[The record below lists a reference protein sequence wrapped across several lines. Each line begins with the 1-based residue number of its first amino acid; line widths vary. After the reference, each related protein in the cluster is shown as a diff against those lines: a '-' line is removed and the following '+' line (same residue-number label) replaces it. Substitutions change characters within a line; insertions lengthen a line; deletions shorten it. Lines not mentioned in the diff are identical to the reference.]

1 MTFMKDVYE
10 LIVSAF
16 AKFLAADISIGHARY
31 GLFGIW
37 VGKEGDKPCLN
48 SEAQLDRALALQKA
62 WSRSYKN
69 FPNPYS
75 DLVILYKTGVRLG
88 RWENNILD
96 VFDQNGDILSGVPL
110 GSLIEAANKSL
121 QRTSR

>member
-1 MTFMKDVYE
+1 MKDVYE

-16 AKFLAADISIGHARY
+16 VKFLAADISIGHARY

-37 VGKEGDKPCLN
+37 VGNEGDKPFLT
-48 SEAQLDRALALQKA
+48 SEAQLDRALASRKA
-62 WSRSYKN
+62 WSRNFKN

-75 DLVILYKTGVRLG
+75 DLVILYKSGVSLG

-96 VFDQNGDILSGVPL
+96 VFDQNGEMLGGVPL

-121 QRTSR
+121 QRTSC